1 MLKQTVATLTSLWQ
15 ELCQYKV
22 IYEKFAKCS
31 WHAYLLPCQFGP
43 HLQYSYLSSCR
54 PCARAQCNSIT
65 NSIYQNLITQCRMEK
80 KLWQS
85 KLLSVVTLVTS
96 QINRGKNR
104 FPSMESVIP
113 INMLY
118 PGKRSIFITIKSGE
132 DTGDVAKELPSK
144 KFCPSCIEVALDLIE
159 CTACIMNPEN
169 SPKIGQKRNANNFF
183 ALLFSSRR
191 ENINLRS
198 PKNSLQRRENPKRNS
213 ESCQGHQHNMVGV
226 KANDY
231 QFPVNLTVNG
241 IPKISS

>member
-1 MLKQTVATLTSLWQ
+1 MPT
-15 ELCQYKV
+15 
-22 IYEKFAKCS
+22 
-31 WHAYLLPCQFGP
+31 
-43 HLQYSYLSSCR
+43 
-54 PCARAQCNSIT
+54 RANAGW
-65 NSIYQNLITQCRMEK
+65 K
-80 KLWQS
+80 KLWES

-118 PGKRSIFITIKSGE
+118 PGKRSIFITFKSRE

-144 KFCPSCIEVALDLIE
+144 KFCPSCMHWIEEALDLIE

-198 PKNSLQRRENPKRNS
+198 PKNSLQRWENLKRNS
-213 ESCQGHQHNMVGV
+213 EICQGHQHTWWEW
-226 KANDY
+226 K
-231 QFPVNLTVNG
+231 L
-241 IPKISS
+241 KIVTILEGGECI